1 MTAAP
6 RFVAY
11 YRVSTGKQGQSGL
24 GLDAQRAAVGRH
36 VAAAKGGIAAEFVEV
51 ESGRKRDRPQLAAA
65 LAACRAHK
73 AVLVIAKLDRLARNV
88 AFVSGLM
95 EAGVEFV
102 AADMPAVNRLTV
114 HILAAVA
121 EEEARMISAR
131 TKAALAAAKARGVR
145 LGNPKLRAGTPE
157 QAHAAAAAKSAKA
170 VARVAD
176 LRPVVAEI
184 RAAGVTTLAGIAK
197 ALAARGVP
205 TPSGRGAWSPATVLR
220 LDRAA
225 PAREAA

>member
-1 MTAAP
+1 MAW
-6 RFVAY
+6 
-11 YRVSTGKQGQSGL
+11 L
-24 GLDAQRAAVGRH
+24 
-36 VAAAKGGIAAEFVEV
+36 
-51 ESGRKRDRPQLAAA
+51 
-65 LAACRAHK
+65 
-73 AVLVIAKLDRLARNV
+73 
-88 AFVSGLM
+88 
-95 EAGVEFV
+95 
-102 AADMPAVNRLTV
+102 
-114 HILAAVA
+114 HILTAVA

-157 QAHAAAAAKSAKA
+157 LAHAAAAAKSAKA
-170 VARVAD
+170 MARAAD

-184 RAAGVTTLAGIAK
+184 RAAGVTTLAGIAR

-220 LDRAA
+220 LERAA